1 MIILKGEVKMRVI
14 FLEDVKGKGKKGE
27 VKNVAEGYARN
38 FLLPNNLAVEASTGN
53 VKNLEA
59 QKKSEQKKADEELQ
73 KAQKYKEELESITV
87 ELKAKAGEGGRL
99 FGAVSTKQIAETLA
113 KMKKKV
119 DKRKILLDEPIRALG
134 YTNVPIKIHPEVV
147 ATVKVHIVEEK

>member
-1 MIILKGEVKMRVI
+1 MKVI

-27 VKNVAEGYARN
+27 LKNVSDGYARN
-38 FLLPNNLAVEASTGN
+38 YLLPNNLAKEASQGN

-59 QKKSEQKKADEELQ
+59 QKKSEQKKAEEELDAA
-73 KAQKYKEELESITV
+73 KKYKEELESITV
-87 ELKAKAGEGGRL
+87 QIKAKSGEGGRL

-119 DKRKILLDEPIRALG
+119 DKRKILLDDPIRSLG

-147 ATVKVHIVEEK
+147 ATVKVHVIEE